1 MVLFNHTIEFP
12 IQRLRCRFA
21 RISYDNAFG
30 VRKEVLI
37 RFSNDVKQV
46 RVGGTASSDIDVF
59 PGVIVKYDEEH
70 ETIQVLGSDE
80 QNYWCVRC
88 LDESFTELQS
98 VYLVQHMD
106 HSCGNLGSF
115 NHLATAREADFRLN
129 SIRVMGL
136 NADGEEIATVRI
148 DPYIGQVNYDDMDA
162 ARI

>member
-70 ETIQVLGSDE
+70 ET
-80 QNYWCVRC
+80 C